1 MNGQLSLNTRLET
14 LKVEYNKIKM
24 YLKVAVEDNEQS
36 LIIEYVNQLKM
47 NEFESS
53 IINKIKQG
61 KINN

>member
-1 MNGQLSLNTRLET
+1 MDGQLSLNTRLLT
-14 LKVEYNKIKM
+14 LKSEHNKIKI

-36 LIIEYVNQLKM
+36 LIIEYVNQLRM